1 MMSRARL
8 KEYQNSY
15 AEQMAKY
22 GLQRGIDG
30 SEAKHVT
37 TSQYY
42 RALLIQSESVQANIT
57 QLLEQK

>member
-1 MMSRARL
+1 M